1 MTEDIEDLWAELD
14 DLNDEL
20 DGVMDSVGFL
30 LMEDEQ
36 SFWTDD

>member
-1 MTEDIEDLWAELD
+1 LD
-14 DLNDEL
+14 DLNDEP

>member
-1 MTEDIEDLWAELD
+1 VTEDIEDLWAELD